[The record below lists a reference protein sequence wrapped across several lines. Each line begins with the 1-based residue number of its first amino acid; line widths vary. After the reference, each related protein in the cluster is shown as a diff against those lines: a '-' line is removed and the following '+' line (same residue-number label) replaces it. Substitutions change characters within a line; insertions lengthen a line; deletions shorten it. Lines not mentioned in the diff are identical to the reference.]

1 MKSKKQNEDL
11 RNTSIGKMSLDDCDK
26 MIKRLLKNEEAVKS
40 FIKSSQT
47 DGVSTKEIQ
56 GQLQY
61 FGIKYLL
68 K

>member
-1 MKSKKQNEDL
+1 
-11 RNTSIGKMSLDDCDK
+11 MSLDDCDK